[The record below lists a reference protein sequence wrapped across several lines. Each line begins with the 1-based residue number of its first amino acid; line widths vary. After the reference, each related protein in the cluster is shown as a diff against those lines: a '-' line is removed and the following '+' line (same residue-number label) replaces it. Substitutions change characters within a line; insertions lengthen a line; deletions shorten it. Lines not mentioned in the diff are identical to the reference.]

1 MRKIKFEQGKIYH
14 IFNRGVEKRDI
25 FVNDSDRWRFLQGMF
40 LFNDESS
47 SSGLLWHLE
56 NKGGGLNFKT
66 LREAL
71 IKHPE
76 QRDPLA
82 KIMADCL
89 MPNHFHLLIQE
100 IKEGGIS
107 RFMHKLGTGYTGYFN
122 KKYKRVGGLLQGT
135 FMAVP
140 VENDLHLQYLLVY
153 INVLN
158 PGQFIEPNLKEE
170 GVKNIEAIIKFA
182 EDFAWSTHQEYLG
195 KRDSILIDK
204 GILNEFFP
212 TPEDYKNL
220 VKSVLLDKK
229 ISEIEHLI
237 LE

>member
-66 LREAL
+66 LQEAL

-122 KKYKRVGGLLQGT
+122 KKYKRVGGLFQGT

-153 INVLN
+153 INALN
-158 PGQFIEPNLKEE
+158 PGQLIEPNLKEE
-170 GVKNIEAIIKFA
+170 GVKDLDSVMNYIDNFQ
-182 EDFAWSTHQEYLG
+182 WSTHQEYSG
-195 KRDSILIDK
+195 KRDSIVIDK
-204 GILNEFFP
+204 GILNEFFK

-220 VKSVLLDKK
+220 VRNVLLDKK
-229 ISEIEHLI
+229 TSEINHLI